1 MPGSA
6 RTEREVRA
14 IVFDFGGVLTRSEV
28 SEAQLSGYDAL
39 LHLPAGTLRAKLH
52 SGEAWELAST
62 GRISARAYWER
73 AGLPYEALL
82 PPEFGIFRTG
92 VFRAEPVNEAM
103 VRFAR
108 ELGRTYRL
116 ALCSNALLDLTEIL
130 GERPDIREL
139 FEVVVISVIVGV
151 RKPNPAIL
159 ELTAARLGL
168 PVDACLLVDDK
179 PRNTAAAEAIGMQAI
194 TFYSTEQLAAELA
207 ARGLWLGGDGS
218 SDPG

>member
-151 RKPNPAIL
+151 RKPNPAIFATEVWRPDEARQELMRVL
-159 ELTAARLGL
+159 EQAHDCHVEIIMKDISTVRYQPQRLWEWAALAM
-168 PVDACLLVDDK
+168 DLVQSG
-179 PRNTAAAEAIGMQAI
+179 RT
-194 TFYSTEQLAAELA
+194 
-207 ARGLWLGGDGS
+207 
-218 SDPG
+218 